1 MAGHRQP
8 QTRALWRSGAT
19 DLGLVSELQPK
30 LVKGESIG
38 QTFQFVGSENAQLG
52 FVALSQVSVDGKIAQ
67 GSAWIVPGH
76 LHTPIQQD
84 ALMLTEGQNNAA
96 ASALTQF
103 LRGDMAKAIIRSFGY
118 LV

>member
-1 MAGHRQP
+1 
-8 QTRALWRSGAT
+8 
-19 DLGLVSELQPK
+19 
-30 LVKGESIG
+30 
-38 QTFQFVGSENAQLG
+38 
-52 FVALSQVSVDGKIAQ
+52 
-67 GSAWIVPGH
+67 VPGH

-84 ALMLTEGQNNAA
+84 ALMLTEGQNKAA

>member
-1 MAGHRQP
+1 MARRRYRPGAGVRTTAQNGKGRKHRANIP
-8 QTRALWRSGAT
+8 
-19 DLGLVSELQPK
+19 V
-30 LVKGESIG
+30 
-38 QTFQFVGSENAQLG
+38 VGSENAQLG